1 MFTKEEERALDILEK
16 TTEKNSNQDRE
27 IYRDINR
34 DT

>member
-1 MFTKEEERALDILEK
+1 MFTKEEERVLDILEK
-16 TTEKNSNQDRE
+16 TTEKNGNQDRE